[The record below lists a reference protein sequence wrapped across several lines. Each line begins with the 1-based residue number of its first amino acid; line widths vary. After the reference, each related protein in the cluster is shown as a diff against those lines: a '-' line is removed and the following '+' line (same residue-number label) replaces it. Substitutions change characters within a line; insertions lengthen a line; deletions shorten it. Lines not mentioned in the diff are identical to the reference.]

1 MADGEYEFY
10 SETYSVLETL
20 PTGAGGA
27 PSPNIVSSIIFVLL
41 LFSCH

>member
-1 MADGEYEFY
+1 MADEYEAY

-20 PTGAGGA
+20 PTGAGGV
-27 PSPNIVSSIIFVLL
+27 PSPNIVSSIFVLL